1 MSNINQSLDRFIIIT
16 FLTGGVIIAQD
27 DFFEP
32 GYSIGGYGALHYNR
46 SQTGDNNATT
56 KLDFHRF
63 VIYYGYSFTEEW
75 SFKSEVELEHNYVAS
90 GEYDLDDSTNTGY
103 GELELEQA
111 FVNYHSNNFGFQVGV
126 ILPSVGLINEYHEPP
141 LFLSVERPE
150 YNKYVIPTTW
160 FGNGAAVYGS
170 LSGVN
175 LRFALME
182 DLEGENI
189 GAGIRS
195 GRGKGYNTTAYS
207 WTKNFSA
214 DYTGFPGLRAG
225 GSITM
230 NDAPINKY
238 NDLPFNNNP
247 DSTVSISLVEF
258 NTKYDAN
265 NIYAVLEFGNI
276 SYKNNPSGYT
286 TSGGFY
292 MDIGYNISDMIDL
305 EGKLMP
311 WFRYSDYNRGKT
323 DGIVD
328 PNKHYTIQRF
338 GLTYWPISNIAFK
351 FDFGIRKK
359 ESSEDAITQINL
371 GVGYNF

>member
-1 MSNINQSLDRFIIIT
+1 MKKINQSLNRLIIIT
-16 FLTGGVIIAQD
+16 LLFGGVTIAQD

-32 GYSIGGYGALHYNR
+32 GYSIGGYGELHYNR
-46 SQTGDNNATT
+46 SQTGDNDATT

-63 VIYYGYSFTEEW
+63 IIYYGYSFTEQW
-75 SFKSEVELEHNYVAS
+75 SFKSEVELEHNFVK
-90 GEYDLDDSTNTGY
+90 DNQ

-111 FVNYHSNNFGFQVGV
+111 FVNYHTDTFGFQAGV

-182 DLEGENI
+182 DMEGEKI

-207 WTKNFSA
+207 WLKNFSA
-214 DYTGFPGLRAG
+214 NYTGFPGLRAG

-230 NDAPINKY
+230 NDAPIN
-238 NDLPFNNNP
+238 NNP
-247 DSTVSISLVEF
+247 DSTVSFSLVEI
-258 NTKYDAN
+258 NAKYDAN

-276 SYKNNPSGYT
+276 SYKNNPSGYNS
-286 TSGGFY
+286 SGGFY
-292 MDIGYNISDMIDL
+292 MDVGYNISDMIDID
-305 EGKLMP
+305 GKLMP
-311 WFRYSDYNRGKT
+311 WIRYSDYNRGKI
-323 DGIVD
+323 DGTVD
-328 PNKHYTIQRF
+328 PNKHYTIHRF

-351 FDFGIRKK
+351 FDFGRHKT